1 MKALQD
7 RCVAEEGVISHLR
20 KRNETLTNEHDQYKE
35 ALHTLNKEVTILN
48 EKLKEETSQ
57 WKKAQEA
64 KASLE
69 KEPMA
74 LCRQVEMARADAV
87 TEFKVSQ
94 PFIDAC
100 AIYYGGGFEDCLK
113 QVRFFYLNLD
123 LSKVSMDDP
132 LSLTP
137 AIGDTISKE
146 TGDST
151 QLERDPKDDDVI
163 LAQPVVERPI
173 TPLISSIKDPPP

>member
-1 MKALQD
+1 
-7 RCVAEEGVISHLR
+7 
-20 KRNETLTNEHDQYKE
+20 
-35 ALHTLNKEVTILN
+35 
-48 EKLKEETSQ
+48 
-57 WKKAQEA
+57 
-64 KASLE
+64 
-69 KEPMA
+69 MA
-74 LCRQVEMARADAV
+74 LCRQVEMARADVV

-100 AIYYGGGFEDCLK
+100 AIYFGGGFEDCLK

-132 LSLTP
+132 LALTL

-151 QLERDPKDDDVI
+151 QLERDLKDDDVI
-163 LAQPVVERPI
+163 LAQPVVERPV
-173 TPLISSIKDPPP
+173 TPLIPSIEDPLP

>member
-1 MKALQD
+1 M
-7 RCVAEEGVISHLR
+7 
-20 KRNETLTNEHDQYKE
+20 
-35 ALHTLNKEVTILN
+35 
-48 EKLKEETSQ
+48 
-57 WKKAQEA
+57 A
-64 KASLE
+64 K
-69 KEPMA
+69 
-74 LCRQVEMARADAV
+74 ADAV

-123 LSKVSMDDP
+123 LSKVSMHNP

-146 TGDST
+146 TGDFT

-163 LAQPVVERPI
+163 LAQPAVERPI
-173 TPLISSIKDPPP
+173 TPLIPSIKDPPP